1 MQIPL
6 RSPATKLALLL
17 ATLLVAGAFVTL
29 CARQFLASHYSNKPD
44 LASLERAVRLEPG
57 NAEYRYRLGR
67 YLALTQSQPELIA
80 SAYRAAVHLNP
91 HRARYWFELASA
103 YEQLGDTN
111 AQADALEKAIVAD
124 PRTPDVAWQAANF
137 YLVQGQTEKAL
148 KEFRTVLETVLE
160 TDPTL
165 ANAALQ
171 LAWRM
176 NPDIDTILREVIP
189 QDPQAYYALLDAL
202 MVKKETAA
210 TEKTWGQ
217 LVQLRKPIESHR
229 VFEYMRYLIAQHEVD
244 QAHLVWRQAGILSG
258 LSGYQPTRENLI
270 VNGDFSLPVLNG
282 GFDWTYYRTP
292 DVSLALDPTQA
303 HSGHRSLAITFNT
316 SPIGD
321 APIRQ
326 LIPVQPGVTYDFSAN
341 FKGEDLEGAG
351 GLRFVIQDVYSE
363 TIYLATEDMGNA
375 DFWKPI
381 GGTFTSGPDTRLV
394 VLRIQRDP
402 PGNVLKGRLWIDGV
416 RLVERQQP

>member
-17 ATLLVAGAFVTL
+17 TTLLLAGAFVTL
-29 CARQFLASHYSNKPD
+29 CARQFRAAYYSDKLD
-44 LASLERAVRLEPG
+44 LSSLEKAVRLEPG

-67 YLALTQSQPELIA
+67 YLALTQSQPELVA
-80 SAYRAAVHLNP
+80 SAYQAAVYLNP

-124 PRTPDVAWQAANF
+124 PKTPDVAWRAANF
-137 YLVQGQTEKAL
+137 HLVQGQTEKAL
-148 KEFRTVLETVLE
+148 KEFRTVLEN
-160 TDPTL
+160 DQTL
-165 ANAALQ
+165 AYAALQ
-171 LAWRM
+171 MAWRM

-189 QDPQAYYALLDAL
+189 QDPQAYYSLLDAL
-202 MVKKETAA
+202 MVKKETSA
-210 TEKTWGQ
+210 TEKAWDR
-217 LVQLRKPIESHR
+217 LVELRKPIESRR
-229 VFEYMRYLIAQHEVD
+229 VFEYMRYLIAQREVD
-244 QAHLVWRQAGILSG
+244 QARRVWQQAGILSG
-258 LSGYQPTRENLI
+258 LSAYQPTRENLV

-282 GFDWTYYRTP
+282 GFDWIYYRTP

-316 SPIGD
+316 RPIDD

-351 GLRFVIQDVYSE
+351 GPRFVIQDVYSE

-375 DFWKPI
+375 DFWKAI
-381 GGTFTSGPDTRLV
+381 GGTFTSGPDAHLV

-402 PGNVLKGRLWIDGV
+402 PGNVLKGRLWIDAV
-416 RLVERQQP
+416 RLVETRQP